1 MQYADYA
8 LICRVDYAGA
18 TALPDAPG
26 SGTFRRQGAVV
37 FWAEL
42 VELATRR
49 VVWAGQLT
57 GKSEVVTDPLLYYPV
72 IFRDRIMPELR
83 RREPVKSLQSKQ

>member
-1 MQYADYA
+1 
-8 LICRVDYAGA
+8 LKNSR
-18 TALPDAPG
+18 
-26 SGTFRRQGAVV
+26 SSRNR
-37 FWAEL
+37 
-42 VELATRR
+42 LATRR